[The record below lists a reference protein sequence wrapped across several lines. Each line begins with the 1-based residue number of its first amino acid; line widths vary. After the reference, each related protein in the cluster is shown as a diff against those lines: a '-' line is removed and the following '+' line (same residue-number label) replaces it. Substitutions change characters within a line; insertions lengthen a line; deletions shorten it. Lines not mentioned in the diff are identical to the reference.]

1 MSDKMRWRYGET
13 NPVIAAVDSSTVIDV
28 GDLLYLSGG
37 KAYPASSLTPEST
50 VAATQAAFSTAFL
63 GVAMQKSVSGDS
75 APIRVATTGVFEYDA
90 PSATYGLG
98 DKIGIYES
106 APEAALP
113 AQKVDKVT
121 LVAGA
126 IGRVCRIESTSAAA
140 VLVAIKS
147 VVMNG
152 AYA

>member
-13 NPVIAAVDSSTVIDV
+13 NSVIAAVDSSTVIEL
-28 GDLLYLSGG
+28 GDLLYLSDGE
-37 KAYPASSLTPEST
+37 AFPASAMTPEST
-50 VAATQAAFSTAFL
+50 VAATQAAFSAAFL
-63 GVAMQKSVSGDS
+63 GVAMQKSNSGDA

-98 DKIGIYES
+98 DMVGIYEE
-106 APEAALP
+106 EAEDDLP
-113 AQKVDKVT
+113 SQKLDVVE

-126 IGRVCRIESTSAAA
+126 IGRVCRIESTATTSI
-140 VLVAIKS
+140 LVTLKS